1 MKKILLLSLVILIFS
16 SCSSSNANEKP
27 TLKVLTF
34 NILGGR
40 NVDGKRDVNRLA
52 QVIKAL
58 DPDIV
63 AMQEV
68 DRGTGRIQGR
78 DTTAELAKLT
88 GMHHAYGKAMNY
100 DGGEYGEA
108 ILSKYPIK
116 KIKNY
121 PLPAEKGAEPRAAL
135 TAVVNIP
142 GTKQEYLFMATH
154 LDHLRKNTNR
164 LMQAKAINEILKDSK
179 IPYILAG
186 DLNAEPSSKT
196 IEVLSQK
203 VAFPP
208 KEKLLP
214 TYNTNNPKATIDW
227 IGTDQSG
234 KWELLKSFTAD
245 KLNNAPEGWQELLKV
260 SSDHLPLMN
269 IYEFSK

>member
-1 MKKILLLSLVILIFS
+1 MKNLFLLLLIVLTFS

-52 QVIKAL
+52 DVIKAL
-58 DPDIV
+58 DPDII

-68 DRGTGRIQGR
+68 DRRTGRIQGR

-88 GMHHAYGKAMNY
+88 GMHSAYGKAMNY

-108 ILSKYPIK
+108 LLSKYPIK
-116 KIKNY
+116 QVKNY

-142 GTKQEYLFMATH
+142 GTKQEYLFIATH

-164 LMQAKAINEILKDSK
+164 LMQAKAINEILKETK

-186 DLNAEPSSKT
+186 DLNAEPKSKT
-196 IEVLSQK
+196 IELLSQK
-203 VAFPP
+203 VAFLPQ
-208 KEKLLP
+208 EKLLP
-214 TYNTNNPKATIDW
+214 TNNTKNPKITIDW
-227 IGTDQSG
+227 IGTDKSG
-234 KWELLKSFTAD
+234 KWKLQKSFTAD
-245 KLNNAPEGWQELLKV
+245 QLKDAPKGWKALLEV

-269 IYEFSK
+269 IYEFNK